1 MSIDPTLINYL
12 FMKRHKTSN
21 RAFSRNSARLITVG
35 IFMLLSGCGGREP
48 ESNPLLQVLN
58 STDPAII
65 RVMQD
70 PEGYE
75 VQIRYSRILRT
86 SDSVTF
92 MNYDFQVD
100 SSQYFYPASTVKFPV
115 ALAALEKLNELDSL
129 DRDTR
134 YYIEGDS
141 VENSFSRDIIE
152 IFAVS
157 DNHANNR
164 LFEFL
169 GQDEINSRIGSKR
182 AGPFRLSHRLGF
194 HRDVLTTQPLVIYLN
209 DTLTTLSAPIINSAP
224 KPLKM
229 RGVLKGSGYMEGD
242 SLISDPFY
250 FRLKNYLPVTTL
262 DGLIKRVIF
271 PESFP
276 VEQQFKLSTYQ
287 RSFLLDAMKILPR
300 QAGYDPESFPDGY
313 CKFFLFGDTEA
324 QIPEHL
330 EIYNKVGFAY
340 GTLTDCAY
348 IKDLASGVEFLL
360 TATIL
365 VNQDGIFNDDQYEY
379 KEIGLPFLATLGRK
393 LYEYE
398 RNQIP

>member
-1 MSIDPTLINYL
+1 M
-12 FMKRHKTSN
+12 F
-21 RAFSRNSARLITVG
+21 
-35 IFMLLSGCGGREP
+35 LSGCGGLEV
-48 ESNPLLQVLN
+48 ESNPLLRVLS
-58 STDPAII
+58 STDPAIV

-70 PEGYE
+70 PQGYE

-92 MNYDFQVD
+92 VNYDFRVD

-115 ALAALEKLNELDSL
+115 VLAALEKLNELDSL
-129 DRDTR
+129 NRDTR

-169 GQDEINSRIGSKR
+169 GQDEINRRIAGKQ

-194 HRDVLTTQPLVIYLN
+194 HREVLSTQPLVIYLN

-224 KPLKM
+224 KPLNIE
-229 RGVLKGSGYMEGD
+229 GVFKGSGYLEGD
-242 SLISDPFY
+242 SLISDPFD
-250 FRLKNYLPVTTL
+250 FRMKNYLPVTTL
-262 DGLIKRVIF
+262 DGIIKRVIF

-276 VEQQFKLSTYQ
+276 VEQQFKLSSDQ
-287 RSFLLDAMKILPR
+287 RSFLLEAMKILPR
-300 QAGYDPESFPDGY
+300 QAGYDPESYPDGY
-313 CKFFLFGDTEA
+313 CKFFLFGDTEE

-365 VNQDGIFNDDQYEY
+365 VNGDGIYNNDHYDYE
-379 KEIGLPFLATLGRK
+379 ETGIPFLAALGRD
-393 LYEYE
+393 LYQYE
-398 RNQIP
+398 LQRK